1 MDSTWRKFQAIISEL
16 GFEGKGKTE
25 RFIKKLCVCKF
36 IFLEGSGKISIS
48 VD

>member
-25 RFIKKLCVCKF
+25 RFIEKLTHTRF
-36 IFLEGSGKISIS
+36 IFLEGNGKIKIS